1 MPQYPANPTQGD
13 LPRPDTLQTLWLD
26 ALEQTHCP
34 PDDTFMALGGDSL
47 AAMQLCAQLKAELG
61 LDLGVGQLL
70 DGLSLSG
77 LRHWAGMQGEQASM
91 VALTPL
97 PITRQRRDQWLPLS
111 HSQRRMWLT
120 QQFAPDSTAYH
131 VPFALRL
138 KGPLDV
144 DALHRA
150 LSTVWHRHDT
160 FRTRFVMTAQG
171 PQQEV
176 LASDGLPVPVARHV
190 LHNPGCEAASAAET
204 EQEELARRTLR
215 ELCRQPFDLQQGPLW
230 RIALLELGP
239 DDHVLAW
246 FAHHIVI
253 DLAANLIVAQEV
265 ASTYQRLLMGRQPDL
280 PPVLID
286 CADHGYWQTSPEM
299 QARLAPQLHHWSKLI
314 QDMPPLRLPTDHP
327 MTARWYQEGGR
338 ITAPLPAGL
347 AERLHQLATREG
359 CTPFMVLLAALSL
372 LLGRHAGQDDV
383 AIATPIANRHHAETS
398 RIVASLVNTLVMR
411 TDLSG
416 NPSFLALLQ
425 RVREQALLAYANQ
438 DLPFDLLVERH
449 GQHQRQADLP
459 LGLSV
464 MLNVSNAAHGKIV
477 FEGLH
482 TSRFLFDRGAA
493 QFPLAFIADL
503 EHSQTLS
510 LEYAASLFERDSAES
525 LLQNYLAVLAQVL
538 QQPELPL
545 ADHHWRSELD
555 LAHWHAAHAT
565 TVPPPPEDESAWIDQ
580 LLTRQAT
587 LHPRA
592 VALRQGDQAISYGE
606 LHAQAMAMCQHLTQR
621 GIGPGHRVG
630 LSLERGPHLVAALW
644 AVLAS
649 GAAYVPLDPRYPSAR
664 LQDMIDDAGLSLLLT
679 QQEHAPRLP
688 AGRVPVLTLGQPDPA
703 PDHPSAHLTSAARH
717 SEDPAYLIYTSGS
730 TGRPKGVVVPHRA
743 VLNFLRSMAHTPGLT
758 RTDRLLAVTTLSF
771 DIAVLEL
778 LLPLSVGAQVV
789 IASQDDVLDGHALA
803 RLIDTQR
810 ITAMQATPSTW
821 RLLIDAGWN
830 GQGRRR
836 FKALVGGEALQS
848 ELAAQLTQRCPAVWN
863 MYGPT
868 ETTVWSSCGR
878 IGGQP
883 PDVHI
888 GRPIDHTRLH
898 VLDHTGHPSPVGA
911 PGELFIGGK
920 GVALGYWQRPEL
932 SQTRFVPE
940 PGHPGCLMYRTGDLA
955 RWRRD
960 GQLEHLGRLDHQI
973 KVRGHRIEPGD
984 IESCLQQHPDV
995 NHCVLVAREDRPGDV
1010 RLVAYV
1016 VPALP
1021 DKPALTAELRAHC
1034 RQHLP
1039 EHMVPQRFVSLPEGL
1054 PLLANGKLD
1063 RQALPAPPAQ
1073 EAGSE
1078 ANSDALA
1085 GASPLLRKLADTWRT
1100 LLGVDDLRPQDNFFD
1115 LGGHSLL
1122 AIQAI
1127 GLMADSTGLRVSA
1140 RHYIFES
1147 LAQLAQTYEQAAS
1160 APSPMATPPG
1170 AQEPP
1175 APYRVAAPRTEPLLT
1190 RLLKGRGR
1198 RQA

>member
-1 MPQYPANPTQGD
+1 M
-13 LPRPDTLQTLWLD
+13 PRPDTLHTLWLD
-26 ALEQTHCP
+26 ALELTHCP

-47 AAMQLCAQLKAELG
+47 AAMQLCARLKSELG
-61 LDLGVGQLL
+61 LDLGVDPLL
-70 DGLSLSG
+70 NGLSLTG
-77 LRHWAGMQGEQASM
+77 LRQWASTQGEQASM

-138 KGPLDV
+138 QGPLDTEC
-144 DALHRA
+144 LHQA

-160 FRTRFVMTAQG
+160 FRTRFVLTAQG

-176 LASDGLPVPVARHV
+176 LPSDDLTVPMSRHV
-190 LHNPGCEAASAAET
+190 LHSQGSDTALPGEA
-204 EQEELARRTLR
+204 EERARQTLR
-215 ELCRQPFDLQQGPLW
+215 TLCRQPFDLQQGPLW

-239 DDHVLAW
+239 RDHVIAW
-246 FAHHIVI
+246 FAHHILI

-265 ASTYQRLLMGRQPDL
+265 ASVYQQLLMGRQPHL
-280 PPVLID
+280 PPVQID
-286 CADHGYWQTSPEM
+286 CADHGYWQTSPDM
-299 QARLAPQLHHWSKLI
+299 QARLAPQLHHWSRLI

-327 MTARWYQEGGR
+327 MTAQWYREGGR
-338 ITAPLPAGL
+338 ITTPLPAGL

-359 CTPFMVLLAALSL
+359 GTPFMVLLAALSL
-372 LLGRHAGQDDV
+372 MLGRHAGQEDV

-416 NPSFLALLQ
+416 DPSFLTLLQ
-425 RVREQALLAYANQ
+425 RVKAQALLAYANQ

-459 LGLSV
+459 LGLNV
-464 MLNVSNAAHGKIV
+464 MLNVTNAAHGKTV

-503 EHSQTLS
+503 EHSQTIS
-510 LEYAASLFERDSAES
+510 LEYAASLFEPASAES
-525 LLQNYLAVLAQVL
+525 LLQNYLAVLTQVL
-538 QQPELPL
+538 DRPERPL
-545 ADHHWRSELD
+545 SDHHWRSALD
-555 LAHWHAAHAT
+555 QAHWQEAHAATH
-565 TVPPPPEDESAWIDQ
+565 PPLPEDGCTGVDQ
-580 LLTRQAT
+580 LLARQAA

-592 VALRQGDQAISYGE
+592 VALRHGDQVLSYGE
-606 LHAQAMAMCQHLTQR
+606 LQAQAMAMCQHLTRR

-630 LSLERGPHLVAALW
+630 LSLERGPHLVVALW

-649 GAAYVPLDPRYPSAR
+649 GAAYVPLDPHYPSAR

-679 QQEHAPRLP
+679 QPELATRLP
-688 AGRVPVLTLGQPDPA
+688 SGRVPVLTLGQSDPA
-703 PDHPSAHLTSAARH
+703 PSQASAPGTAPARQGD
-717 SEDPAYLIYTSGS
+717 DPAYLIYTSGS

-743 VLNFLRSMAHTPGLT
+743 VLNFLRSMAHTPGLA
-758 RTDRLLAVTTLSF
+758 RNDRLLAVTTLSF

-789 IASQDDVLDGHALA
+789 IASQDDVLDGQALA

-810 ITAMQATPSTW
+810 VTAMQATPSTW

-848 ELAAQLTQRCPAVWN
+848 DLATQLIQRCPAVWN

-868 ETTVWSSCGR
+868 ETTVWSSCAR
-878 IGGQP
+878 ISGQP

-898 VLDHTGHPSPVGA
+898 VLDHTGHPSPVGV
-911 PGELFIGGK
+911 PGELFIGGD
-920 GVALGYWQRPEL
+920 GVALGYWQRPDL

-940 PGHPGCLMYRTGDLA
+940 PGHPGHLMYRTGDLA

-995 NHCVLVAREDRPGDV
+995 GRCVLVAREDRPGDV

-1016 VPALP
+1016 VPGLP
-1021 DKPALTAELRAHC
+1021 GQTAKAADLRAHC

-1039 EHMVPQRFVSLPEGL
+1039 EHMVPQRFVCLPDGL

-1063 RQALPAPPAQ
+1063 RQALPPPSSHDLEAPA
-1073 EAGSE
+1073 AGDTLTDASPMLR
-1078 ANSDALA
+1078 ALA
-1085 GASPLLRKLADTWRT
+1085 ETWRT
-1100 LLGVDDLRPQDNFFD
+1100 LLGVNDLRPQDNFFD

-1122 AIQAI
+1122 AIQGI
-1127 GLMADSTGLRVSA
+1127 GLMAERTGLRVGA

-1147 LAQLAQTYEQAAS
+1147 LAQLAQTYEHAAS
-1160 APSPMATPPG
+1160 TSTAMHPLTT
-1170 AQEPP
+1170 QEP
-1175 APYRVAAPRTEPLLT
+1175 AASGLDSPPRAQRLLH

-1198 RQA
+1198 STG